1 MSKEKETE
9 QEKEGKKLTTIR
21 NSIQKSNTVI
31 MSIMLVII
39 ICTEINLF
47 LIYMFST
54 NLRGFTEE
62 TEKIKSIEEEKT
74 VWVTELIQAVT
85 KNKDFN
91 GEVDDEKCSFS
102 EWYHSLDMSDV
113 KDDSVKNTLEKT
125 VDIHSEMHKLA
136 NEVLKIDL
144 AENQEKAVQM
154 INSIIDESNSLIENL
169 NIAAEY
175 FSEREE
181 QSFRHLKSRIVT
193 AMFTNI
199 LVAVAALIVVRKIAE
214 KLASR
219 ISQPVMSVAKW
230 SSDLALGSD
239 DLDFEIEETELEEIN
254 EMVSSFKSMAASIQE
269 NVAVVQR
276 VAEGDMTA
284 FVNIRSSKDSLAK
297 NLYKM
302 VQTNDLMFNEITQIA
317 QEVAE
322 GAQDIAG
329 ASNALAESCTIQA
342 HSITDFREAVEETG
356 DLLRENSDRLLK
368 SKEIS
373 KEIKNEVAVSD
384 EKMKELLA
392 SMDDI
397 MESSKKISFVIKT
410 IEDIA
415 DQTNLLALNASIEAA
430 RAGEAGKG
438 FAVVAGEVGTL
449 AAQSAEAAIQSK
461 QLIEDTME
469 KAYRGNI
476 ISNETS
482 KTFEKIVQSID
493 SIYDVTEEINK
504 AGEVQNSKL
513 EIIEKDIKEISEV
526 VDSNAA
532 ASQETAAS
540 SDMLTRSAENLK
552 AAMSKFNLRK
562 REPGKAYIPP
572 EKENDEEFI
581 RQAQEN
587 YERAVKDGVA
597 KI

>member
-1 MSKEKETE
+1 MRKENENE
-9 QEKEGKKLTTIR
+9 SEKLTTIGK
-21 NSIQKSNTVI
+21 SINKSNSVI
-31 MSIMLVII
+31 MWIMLVII
-39 ICTEINLF
+39 LLTAVNLF
-47 LIYMFST
+47 LIYIFS
-54 NLRGFTEE
+54 NHQREFTEQAE
-62 TEKIKSIEEEKT
+62 YIKDIESEKV

-85 KNKDFN
+85 GNQDFD
-91 GEVDDEKCSFS
+91 GAIDSEKCGFS
-102 EWYHSLDMSDV
+102 EWYNSLDMSDI
-113 KDDSVKNTLEKT
+113 KDDSVKAVLEES
-125 VDIHSEMHKLA
+125 VDIHEEMHKLG
-136 NEVLKIDL
+136 
-144 AENQEKAVQM
+144 KAVLGTD
-154 INSIIDESNSLIENL
+154 IVTNSSEAISGVNDIIEASDELIKKL
-169 NIAAEY
+169 DTVADY
-175 FSEREE
+175 FSSRETE
-181 QSFRHLKSRIVT
+181 SFFHLKERIVT

-199 LVAVAALIVVRKIAE
+199 LIAVLALIFTRRISK
-214 KLASR
+214 KLAER
-219 ISQPVMSVAKW
+219 IANPVMSVAKW
-230 SSDLALGSD
+230 ASDLALGSD
-239 DLDFEIEETELEEIN
+239 DLDFAVEQTNLEEIN
-254 EMVSSFKSMAASIQE
+254 EMISAFQTMAESIQE

-302 VQTNDLMFNEITQIA
+302 VQTNDLMFNEITHIA

-329 ASNALAESCTIQA
+329 ASNSLAESCTLQA
-342 HSITDFREAVEETG
+342 HSIADFREAVEDTG
-356 DLLRENSDRLLK
+356 NLLRENTERLVR

-373 KEIKNEVAVSD
+373 NEIKKEVAVSD
-384 EKMKELLA
+384 EKMRELLA
-392 SMDDI
+392 SMEDI
-397 MESSKKISFVIKT
+397 MESSRKISTVIKT

-438 FAVVAGEVGTL
+438 FAVVAGEVGAL
-449 AAQSAEAAIQSK
+449 AAQSADAAVQSK

-469 KAYRGNI
+469 KAYRGNV

-482 KTFEKIVQSID
+482 RTFEKIVESID
-493 SIYDVTEEINK
+493 HIYDVTEEITR
-504 AGEVQNSKL
+504 AGDMQNSKL
-513 EIIEKDIKEISEV
+513 AIIEQDIKEISEV

-532 ASQETAAS
+532 ASEETAAS

-572 EKENDEEFI
+572 EKQGDEEFI

-597 KI
+597 KS

>member
-1 MSKEKETE
+1 MRKENENE
-9 QEKEGKKLTTIR
+9 SGKLTTIGK
-21 NSIQKSNTVI
+21 SINKSNSVI
-31 MSIMLVII
+31 MWIMLVIVLL
-39 ICTEINLF
+39 TAVNLF
-47 LIYMFST
+47 LIYIFS
-54 NLRGFTEE
+54 NHQREFTEQAE
-62 TEKIKSIEEEKT
+62 YIKDIESEKV
-74 VWVTELIQAVT
+74 VWVTELIQSVT
-85 KNKDFN
+85 GNQDFD
-91 GEVDDEKCSFS
+91 GAIDSEQCGFS
-102 EWYHSLDMSDV
+102 EWYNSLDMSDI
-113 KDDSVKNTLEKT
+113 KDDSVKAVLEES
-125 VDIHSEMHKLA
+125 VDIHEEMHKLG
-136 NEVLKIDL
+136 
-144 AENQEKAVQM
+144 KAVLGTD
-154 INSIIDESNSLIENL
+154 IVTNSSEAISGVNDIIEASDELIKKL
-169 NIAAEY
+169 DTVADY
-175 FSEREE
+175 FSSRETE
-181 QSFRHLKSRIVT
+181 SFFHLKERIVT

-199 LVAVAALIVVRKIAE
+199 LIAVLALIFTRRISK
-214 KLASR
+214 KLAER
-219 ISQPVMSVAKW
+219 IANPVMSVAKW
-230 SSDLALGSD
+230 ASDLALGSD
-239 DLDFEIEETELEEIN
+239 DLDFAVEQTNLEEIN
-254 EMVSSFKSMAASIQE
+254 EMISAFQTMAESIQE

-302 VQTNDLMFNEITQIA
+302 VQTNDLMFNEITHIA

-329 ASNALAESCTIQA
+329 ASNSLAESCTLQA
-342 HSITDFREAVEETG
+342 HSIADFREAVEDTG
-356 DLLRENSDRLLK
+356 NLLRENTERLVR

-373 KEIKNEVAVSD
+373 NEIKKEVAVSD
-384 EKMKELLA
+384 EKMRELLA
-392 SMDDI
+392 SMEDI
-397 MESSKKISFVIKT
+397 MESSRKISTVIKT

-438 FAVVAGEVGTL
+438 FAVVAGEVGAL
-449 AAQSAEAAIQSK
+449 AAQSADAAVQSK

-469 KAYRGNI
+469 KAYRGNV

-482 KTFEKIVQSID
+482 RTFEKIVESID
-493 SIYDVTEEINK
+493 HIYDVTEEITR
-504 AGEVQNSKL
+504 AGDMQNSKL
-513 EIIEKDIKEISEV
+513 EIIEQDIKEISEV

-532 ASQETAAS
+532 ASEETAAS

-572 EKENDEEFI
+572 EKQGDEEFI

-597 KI
+597 KS